1 MKKYFLGIISILI
14 LSSCADV
21 AVQGMKPRTVEDYYT
36 PTGVEKYFLTDIPTW
51 ANFDQFAKC
60 YRTSTIRYFDIDAL
74 MKSYGLTYNKA
85 LQVQASFNEEYAE
98 FKSKDLNHN
107 ITLKDEELLFH
118 KVSEKVSSKIIFFDP
133 PTFMRIN
140 LVWLDEVLGDSKK
153 EKKLK
158 NFLNS
163 KVMDEGTPVLV
174 SLCLTRSEVEK
185 RFPDINTKMITAELF
200 SVFDSSGNKTPG
212 FKIELDQF
220 FSSTQKIYFY
230 SQATGTISEN
240 IKGLYKILNY

>member
-1 MKKYFLGIISILI
+1 MKKYLVGLISLLL

-51 ANFDQFAKC
+51 ANFDQLAKC
-60 YRTSTIRYFDIDAL
+60 YRTSNIRYFDIDAI
-74 MKSYGLTYNKA
+74 MKSYGLSYNKA

-98 FKSKDLNHN
+98 FKARDVNHVM
-107 ITLKDEELLFH
+107 TLKDEESLFH

-133 PTFMRIN
+133 PTFKRIN
-140 LVWLDEVLGDSKK
+140 LVWLDEILGDSKK

-158 NFLNS
+158 IFLNS
-163 KVMDEGTPVLV
+163 KVMDEGTPVLI

-185 RFPDINTKMITAELF
+185 RFPEINTKMITAELF
-200 SVFDSSGNKTPG
+200 SVFDSTGNKTPG

-230 SQATGTISEN
+230 SQGSSAISEN
-240 IKGLYKILNY
+240 IKGLFKISNY